1 MSNTANKQNG
11 EDLLTQLTA
20 SLKSV
25 QTCLEVFADHPHYQK
40 FCQAQKNPEIAAI
53 NDKLLRQFNTLR
65 TTTENHLT
73 PSYGV
78 KQSSKSQNRL

>member
-1 MSNTANKQNG
+1 MSNTTNNNN

-40 FCQAQKNPEIAAI
+40 FCQAQKSTEIAAI
-53 NDKLLRQFNTLR
+53 NDKLLQQFNTLR
-65 TTTENHLT
+65 ATTQNHLT

-78 KQSSKSQNRL
+78 KQSSNKSHNRL